1 MAQWVSVIN
10 EWSSCGLEQLDYMS
24 LPQCHPLYTRRENLR
39 RQRQLNEADEE
50 TRSGEE
56 MMGMICRTDTNRFL
70 STETAS
76 EASLAT
82 EATSEVGKERC
93 EDDAYGHVA
102 KAWSNTQKD
111 VNERY
116 AAKARVRAAP
126 QHSIVD
132 NDQDDTANKKKEN
145 DEPHSEDPAR
155 QNESAAARLPEEA
168 TLGETRQVGFWA

>member
-1 MAQWVSVIN
+1 VLD
-10 EWSSCGLEQLDYMS
+10 EWSSYGLEQLDYMS
-24 LPQCHPLYTRRENLR
+24 LPQGHPLYIRRENFR

-56 MMGMICRTDTNRFL
+56 MMGMIFRTDTNTFL
-70 STETAS
+70 STGAAS

-82 EATSEVGKERC
+82 EATSEVGKERR

-102 KAWSNTQKD
+102 KAWSNTQKY

-126 QHSIVD
+126 RHSTDD
-132 NDQDDTANKKKEN
+132 NDQDDTTNKKK
-145 DEPHSEDPAR
+145 
-155 QNESAAARLPEEA
+155 
-168 TLGETRQVGFWA
+168 GK